1 MKKCLLFFLVLFLL
15 SACATTREER
25 FARTTSGIINCPPE
39 EITITNIQRDYSY
52 TYYSAE
58 CRGKKYRCS
67 QWGVSSGDS
76 PPQCKAE

>member
-1 MKKCLLFFLVLFLL
+1 MKKVLFLFL
-15 SACATTREER
+15 ALFLLPACATTREER
-25 FARTTSGIINCPPE
+25 FARTTSGIISCTPE